1 MTVWTLAEWLGL
13 TEAGIRVF
21 EYSDWNEQRVEY
33 SDWNEQ
39 RAEYSDWN
47 EQRAAT
53 TGQGI
58 VRMLAGCE
66 ELLKARKRSVSPDLS
81 D

>member
-1 MTVWTLAEWLGL
+1 VTVWNLAEWLGL
-13 TEAGIRVF
+13 TEAGARLF
-21 EYSDWNEQRVEY
+21 EDNV
-33 SDWNEQ
+33 
-39 RAEYSDWN
+39 WN

-58 VRMLAGCE
+58 VRMLTCCE
-66 ELLKARKRSVSPDLS
+66 EILKVKKRSVSPHFS